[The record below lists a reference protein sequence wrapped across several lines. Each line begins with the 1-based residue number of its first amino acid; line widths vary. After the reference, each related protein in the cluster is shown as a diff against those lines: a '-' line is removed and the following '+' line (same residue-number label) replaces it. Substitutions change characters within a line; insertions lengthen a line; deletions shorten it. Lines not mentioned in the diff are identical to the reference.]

1 MSLRH
6 IEPRT
11 KRPKQ
16 HKNIRKI
23 ALTAILALGLG
34 AVIEAPAAARIH
46 WHKNEQQAL
55 ELLHVRQRPELL
67 HVRNRPELLHVRN
80 RPVLLQVRQRPMSR
94 LQRNQEIARSMVGHY
109 GWSGGE
115 QFQCLDRLWM
125 RESHWDHRAHNPS
138 GAHGIPQ
145 ALPGAKM
152 ASVGADWRTNPR
164 TQIHWGLNYIKGRYG
179 SPCTAWSHSQAT
191 GWY

>member
-6 IEPRT
+6 IAPRT

-34 AVIEAPAAARIH
+34 AMIEAPAAARIH
-46 WHKNEQQAL
+46 WHKNEKQAL
-55 ELLHVRQRPELL
+55 ELLQVRHRPE
-67 HVRNRPELLHVRN
+67 
-80 RPVLLQVRQRPMSR
+80 LLQVRQRPMSR
-94 LQRNQEIARSMVGHY
+94 LERNQEIARSMVGHY

-115 QFQCLDRLWM
+115 QFHCLDRLWM
-125 RESHWDHRAHNPS
+125 RESHWDHRAHNSS